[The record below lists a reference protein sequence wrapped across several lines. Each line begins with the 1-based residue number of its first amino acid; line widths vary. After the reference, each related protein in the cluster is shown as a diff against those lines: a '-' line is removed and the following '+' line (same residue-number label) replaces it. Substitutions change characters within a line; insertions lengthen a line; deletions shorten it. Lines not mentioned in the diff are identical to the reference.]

1 MDAPIKALLSS
12 GRSPAPSSGDEARPG
27 EAEQVERSKILSM
40 RLIPNRSRPIVGEAP
55 RASGTYASF
64 FGPG

>member
-1 MDAPIKALLSS
+1 MDA
-12 GRSPAPSSGDEARPG
+12 
-27 EAEQVERSKILSM
+27 VERSKILSM

-64 FGPG
+64 FGLG